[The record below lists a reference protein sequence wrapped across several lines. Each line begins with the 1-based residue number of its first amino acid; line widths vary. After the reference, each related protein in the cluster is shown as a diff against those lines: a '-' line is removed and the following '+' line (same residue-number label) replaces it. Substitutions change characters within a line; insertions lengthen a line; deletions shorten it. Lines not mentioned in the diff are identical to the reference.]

1 VAITILF
8 LAFATLSVRAQDTTG
23 TILGNI
29 TDPTGASV
37 PDADVTV
44 TNTATG
50 IARNVKTT
58 GTGAFTVPNLDPGT
72 YTVVIKMAGFQ
83 QTNIPNVQLSAGD
96 RRRAD
101 ASLVVGGANETVEIT
116 TSAPILQT
124 DTSSIGSNITQQA
137 VHDLP
142 LNGRN
147 YITLVQMSPGA
158 TEAAPNSINSGTRPD
173 DRRPSSSISMNG
185 QSETL
190 NDQLVD
196 GMDNNE
202 RVIATIGVR
211 PSIDSIQEVRVVT
224 NTFSADTGRAAGAV
238 VNVITKSG
246 TNNFHGTLYEF
257 FRNDALNT
265 YSYQFGLHNRKPEL
279 RQNQFGGSLGG
290 PIFKNKAFFHGD
302 AEFFRLIKGGLPSSL
317 TIPKLYQEQN
327 PGDFSQDIPT
337 GTIPQINGS
346 ASGCAR
352 FDTPSL
358 KTPND
363 NLTNFNSVDP
373 TQGQT
378 TGCVYDPNPAHVSG
392 LNGYPIMGTGNN
404 VSYYLRTPVPT
415 NIIPTGFIDPA
426 GLAYF
431 KLYPAPNGGPG
442 SNSYT
447 GVRNQEQYS
456 TTWDVRVDYHFNDKN
471 LLFAK
476 YIVNDVYTV
485 SPGALP
491 ISNANGFAIDPQTGN
506 GFGTAPQLAR
516 NVTMI
521 YTHTFTPNLLSTF
534 GAAWTHIDNASYPLN
549 YGVNPNTKLGQPNIN
564 ISQLTSSLAVATPTG
579 LTGLGGGG
587 NFVPLQDKDNTYQI
601 NGGVIYNRGNQSIR
615 IGAALIRRTALNL
628 QDNQGEGSWT
638 FRTGAPG
645 LLEGIFSAATRNN
658 NLFPPYYQT
667 WEPSAYLQDD
677 WHVSSKLTLNLG
689 LRYDVF
695 TPYTE
700 QHNHISNFD
709 PTCVCII
716 QAGVNGVSRSA
727 GVNTDYSNLAPRFGF
742 AFSPQPTLVV
752 RGGFGLAFF
761 ASNYESPT
769 NLKNTPNI
777 SIYGNCSS
785 VQAANGTSGCNPAYT
800 RFASG
805 MVLPNQTPATAPGLL
820 VGSIPAVLD
829 KNFGSGYLE
838 QFNLVVQKD
847 FRGNTVTVAY
857 VGALGRH
864 MSTGFDIN
872 RAPLGNTTGSQLQR
886 RFYCVGGPPAPG
898 ASTCPNGTLMPG
910 VTTVAETFSTGA
922 SSYHSLQATFERRYH
937 NGLGFSAASTWAHL
951 LDNAPNVNGQS
962 GNGVGQVLADQHF
975 ADYGNGDLDT
985 RARIVVAGNYE
996 LPFGKGTTGFR
1007 QALEGGWHVNVLNL
1021 WSTGLPFTI
1030 LNASNISN
1038 TSPTGSA
1045 DRPVQ
1050 LNNPFKNIRRPTGA
1064 STVNPPLQF
1073 FDGAIMTATQS
1084 TPCDPNLASFCTQL
1098 TGTLGTERRNQFHGP
1113 HYRHWDMSVFKD
1125 FNVYRET
1132 KLQFRAE
1139 AFNIAN
1145 QTNFGAPVTGLGSTT
1160 TLGQLTSTILSYN
1173 PRLIQFALKFEF

>member
-1 VAITILF
+1 MNPKITSPAFYRNSARPKACGITQTHSLIRILLAAVLFAVCGHVA
-8 LAFATLSVRAQDTTG
+8 VAQDTTA
-23 TILGNI
+23 TILGNV
-29 TDPTGASV
+29 TDPTGA
-37 PDADVTV
+37 AIARAEVTV
-44 TNTATG
+44 TNTET
-50 IARNVKTT
+50 NVSVAVTT
-58 GTGAFTVPNLDPGT
+58 TDSGAYVVPQLNPGT
-72 YTVVIKMAGFQ
+72 YSVTIKMSGFQ
-83 QTNIPNVQLSAGD
+83 TASMPSLQVSAGD

-101 ASLVVGGANETVEIT
+101 AALVVGGANVTVEIT
-116 TSAPILQT
+116 TTAPILQT

-147 YITLVQMSPGA
+147 YISLVQMAPGA
-158 TEAAPNSINSGTRPD
+158 TEAAANSINSGTRPD

-224 NTFSADTGRAAGAV
+224 NTFAADTGRAAGAV

-246 TNNFHGTLYEF
+246 TNNYHGTLYEF
-257 FRNDALNT
+257 FRNDALNA
-265 YSYQFGLHNRKPEL
+265 YSYQFGAHARKPEL

-290 PIFKNKAFFHGD
+290 PIRKDKAFFHGD
-302 AEFFRLIKGGLPSSL
+302 AEFFRLIKGGLPSAL
-317 TIPKLYQEQN
+317 TVPTLYEQQH
-327 PGDFSQDIPT
+327 PGDFSDAIP
-337 GTIPQINGS
+337 
-346 ASGCAR
+346 ACAVIA
-352 FDTPSL
+352 PS
-358 KTPND
+358 
-363 NLTNFNSVDP
+363 VADP
-373 TQGQT
+373 TLTQT
-378 TGCVYDPNPAHVSG
+378 TGCVYDPDPTSPG
-392 LNGYPIMGTGNN
+392 
-404 VSYYLRTPVPT
+404 YLRNPLPG
-415 NIIPTGFIDPA
+415 NKIPAAFIDPV

-431 KLYPAPNGGPG
+431 KLYPAVPVG
-442 SNSYT
+442 SNSYV

-476 YIVNDVYTV
+476 YIINDVYTV

-491 ISNANGFAIDPQTGN
+491 ISSANGFAIDPQTGN

-516 NVTMI
+516 NATMI
-521 YTHTFTPNLLSTF
+521 YTHTFSSNLISTF
-534 GAAWTHIDNASYPLN
+534 GAAWTYINNASYPLN
-549 YGVNPNTKLGQPNIN
+549 YGVNPNTKLGQANVN
-564 ISQLTSSLAVATPTG
+564 VSQLTSGLAVALPTG

-601 NGGVIYNRGNQSIR
+601 NGQVIYNHGNQSIR

-658 NLFPPYYQT
+658 NLNPPYYNT
-667 WEPSAYLQDD
+667 WEPSVYLQDD
-677 WHVSSKLTLNLG
+677 WRVSSKLTLNLG
-689 LRYDVF
+689 IRYDIF

-700 QHNHISNFD
+700 KHNHISNFD
-709 PTCVCII
+709 PVCVCII
-716 QAGVNGVSRSA
+716 QAGVNGVSRTA
-727 GVNTDYSNLAPRFGF
+727 GVNTDYSNAAPRFGF
-742 AFSPQPTLVV
+742 AYSPESSLVI

-777 SIYGNCSS
+777 SIYGNCSA
-785 VQAANGTSGCNPAYT
+785 VQAAAGTSGCNPAYT
-800 RFASG
+800 RFKAG
-805 MVLPNQTPATAPGLL
+805 MPLPNQTPATAPNLL

-838 QFNLVVQKD
+838 QFNLVIQKD
-847 FRGNTVTVAY
+847 FKGNALTVAY

-864 MSTGFDIN
+864 LSTGFDIN
-872 RAPLGNTTGSQLQR
+872 RAPLGNTTGAQSKR
-886 RFYCVGGPPAPG
+886 RFFCAAGPADSTGP
-898 ASTCPNGTLMPG
+898 STCNGSTLMPG
-910 VTTVAETFSTGA
+910 VTTVAETFSAGA
-922 SSYHSLQATFERRYH
+922 SSYHSLQAIFERRFH
-937 NGLGFSAASTWAHL
+937 SGLGFSVANTWAHL

-985 RARIVVAGNYE
+985 RDRIVISGNYE
-996 LPFGKGTTGFR
+996 MPFGKGTHGFR
-1007 QALEGGWHVNVLNL
+1007 QALTAGWHLNVLNL

-1030 LNASNISN
+1030 LNPSNISN
-1038 TSPTGSA
+1038 TSPGGSN
-1045 DRPVQ
+1045 DRPIQ
-1050 LNNPFKNIRRPTGA
+1050 LGNPFKNIRPPTGVSA
-1064 STVNPPLQF
+1064 VNPPLQF
-1073 FDGAIMTATQS
+1073 FDGQIATLANGV
-1084 TPCDPNLASFCTQL
+1084 CDPSKGSFCSQAA
-1098 TGTLGTERRNQFHGP
+1098 GTLGTERRNQFHGP

-1132 KLQFRAE
+1132 TLQFRAE

-1145 QTNFGAPVTGLGSTT
+1145 QTNYGQPVTAMGSTST
-1160 TLGQLTSTILSYN
+1160 FGQLTTTILSYN
-1173 PRLIQFALKFEF
+1173 PRLVQFALKYQF

>member
-1 VAITILF
+1 MRNVNHSMFARQCEVVSEPSGVVTSRFSLFKVHLLLFFTVLF
-8 LAFATLSVRAQDTTG
+8 LTATTLSANAQDTTG

-29 TDPTGASV
+29 TDPTGASI
-37 PDADVTV
+37 PEADVTV

-50 IARNVKTT
+50 IARSVKTA

-72 YTVVIKMAGFQ
+72 YTVVIKMTGFQ
-83 QTNIPNVQLSAGD
+83 QTNISNIQLSAGD
-96 RRRAD
+96 RRRTD
-101 ASLVVGGANETVEIT
+101 ASLVIGAANESIEIT
-116 TSAPILQT
+116 TSAPLLQT
-124 DTSSIGSNITQQA
+124 DSSSIGSNITQQA

-173 DRRPSSSISMNG
+173 DRRPSSSVSMNG

-238 VNVITKSG
+238 VNVVTKSG
-246 TNNFHGTLYEF
+246 TNSFHGTLYEF
-257 FRNDALNT
+257 FRNDNLNT
-265 YSYQFGLHNRKPEL
+265 YSYQFGAHARKPEL

-317 TIPKLYQEQN
+317 TIPTLYEQQN
-327 PGDFSQDIPT
+327 PGDFSDAIPAGNILQSDGVT
-337 GTIPQINGS
+337 RN
-346 ASGCAR
+346 GCAVIA
-352 FDTPSL
+352 T
-358 KTPND
+358 T
-363 NLTNFNSVDP
+363 VADP
-373 TQGQT
+373 TQSQT
-378 TGCVYDPNPAHVSG
+378 TGCVYDPNPASPG
-392 LNGYPIMGTGNN
+392 
-404 VSYYLRTPVPT
+404 YLRNPIVG
-415 NIIPTGFIDPA
+415 NKIPAGFIDPA

-431 KLYPAPNGGPG
+431 KLYPAPNSGT
-442 SNSYT
+442 NSYV

-456 TTWDVRVDYHFNDKN
+456 TVWDVRVDYHFNDKN

-476 YIVNDVYTV
+476 YIVNDVYTI

-516 NVTMI
+516 NTTMI
-521 YTHTFTPNLLSTF
+521 YTHTFTPNLLTTF
-534 GAAWTHIDNASYPLN
+534 GAAWTYINNASYPLN

-564 ISQLTSSLAVATPTG
+564 ISQLTSSLALALPTG

-601 NGGVIYNRGNQSIR
+601 NGQVIYTRGNQSIR
-615 IGAALIRRTALNL
+615 MGAALIRRTALNL

-638 FRTGAPG
+638 FRAGAPG
-645 LLEGIFSAATRNN
+645 LLEGIFSVATRNN
-658 NLFPPYYQT
+658 NLFPPYYTT
-667 WEPSAYLQDD
+667 WEPSVYIQDD

-689 LRYDVF
+689 VRYDVF

-700 QHNHISNFD
+700 KHDHISNFD
-709 PTCVCII
+709 PACICII
-716 QAGVNGVSRSA
+716 QAGVNGISRSA
-727 GVNTDYSNLAPRFGF
+727 GVKTDYGNVAPRFGF
-742 AFSPQPTLVV
+742 AFSPRPNLVV
-752 RGGFGLAFF
+752 RGGFGLAWF

-769 NLKNTPNI
+769 NLKNAPNI

-785 VQAANGTSGCNPAYT
+785 VQAAAGTSGCNPAYT
-800 RFASG
+800 RFKAG
-805 MVLPNQTPATAPGLL
+805 IVLPNQTPAIAPASL

-829 KNFGSGYLE
+829 RNFGSGYLE

-847 FRGNTVTVAY
+847 FRGNAVTVAY
-857 VGALGRH
+857 VGALGRRL
-864 MSTGFDIN
+864 STGFDIN
-872 RAPLGNTTGSQLQR
+872 RAPLGNTTGTQTQR
-886 RFYCVGGPPAPG
+886 RFF
-898 ASTCPNGTLMPG
+898 SQMPG
-910 VTTVAETFSTGA
+910 VTTVAETFSTGS
-922 SSYHSLQATFERRYH
+922 SSYHSLQATFERRFH
-937 NGLGFSAASTWAHL
+937 NGLGFSAASTWSHL

-996 LPFGKGTTGFR
+996 LPFGKGSHGFR
-1007 QALEGGWHVNVLNL
+1007 RAVEAGWHVNVLNL

-1038 TSPTGSA
+1038 TSPGGSA
-1045 DRPVQ
+1045 DRPIQ
-1050 LNNPFKNIRRPTGA
+1050 LGNPFKNLRRPSGA
-1064 STVNPPLQF
+1064 SAVNPPLQF
-1073 FDGAIMTATQS
+1073 FDGAIAAAGTCDAT
-1084 TPCDPNLASFCTQL
+1084 TGSFCAQAP
-1098 TGTLGTERRNQFHGP
+1098 GTLGTERRNQFHGP

-1125 FNVYRET
+1125 FSVYRET

-1145 QTNFGAPVTGLGSTT
+1145 QTNFGQPVTGLGSTT